1 MSIKDV
7 TSRQVQIL
15 INGNY
20 TTQIFIIITIK
31 YNTSIH
37 LSITGATSMQDQ
49 TLNTGIYHGQWCIIQ
64 TIKHNIII
72 HLSIKDAMSYSIFSK
87 CIYIKF
93 SIKVWLLI
101 LNATAITIVDL
112 LDITINCMILHICCA
127 LLFHKTYQR
136 NIGQTFHILLLWPQQ
151 VHVCWN
157 ALHCSYMGMCINQ
170 CDSHFP
176 PRQGATQTVSTV

>member
-37 LSITGATSMQDQ
+37 LSITGATSMQNQ

-101 LNATAITIVDL
+101 LNATTITIVDL
-112 LDITINCMILHICCA
+112 LHITINCMILHICHT

-136 NIGQTFHILLLWPQQ
+136 NIGQTFHISNWLQQ
-151 VHVCWN
+151 VHICQNV
-157 ALHCSYMGMCINQ
+157 LYCSHRRLCIEQ
-170 CDSHFP
+170 HDYLFLPSL
-176 PRQGATQTVSTV
+176 GAAQTASTI